1 MFKYLL
7 FGLLFPVKGSG
18 LESDQWQPI
27 RIQADSAEIIEE
39 RGLSIY
45 KGDVSI
51 VQGSLQ
57 INAETVEIKSED
69 RKILEVL
76 ALSNVGSKKL
86 ARFRQ
91 TLSNDGEEIF
101 AEAKKI
107 SYMVQE
113 GHLTLN
119 GQAKL
124 EQREDIFSGEMLFYD
139 ITRGSVNLESGSPK
153 GRINMTISPK
163 ENL

>member
-1 MFKYLL
+1 M
-7 FGLLFPVKGSG
+7 
-18 LESDQWQPI
+18 ESDQWQPI

-76 ALSNVGSKKL
+76 ALSNTGSEKL

-101 AEAKKI
+101 AEAKK
-107 SYMVQE
+107 
-113 GHLTLN
+113 
-119 GQAKL
+119 
-124 EQREDIFSGEMLFYD
+124 
-139 ITRGSVNLESGSPK
+139 
-153 GRINMTISPK
+153 
-163 ENL
+163 